1 MLQIVETKS
10 IAASCQV
17 CRTIILDRLNI
28 ASNLG
33 SGKYAYHYHIDCF
46 KNEYGATIA
55 KIMESQGEL
64 NPILVARAAKPKPLW
79 RLVRNHK
86 EYKVMGPEQYS
97 SAWLGGV
104 MVEGI
109 KLDKELMTTAVLAG
123 RLYCAQI
130 IDHFRIKDIMTC
142 TNPYGKGELYA
153 LTNRKITYIGTSK
166 YTDASSVE
174 QVKKMYLIEG
184 IRK

>member
-64 NPILVARAAKPKPLW
+64 NPILVARAAKPKPAW
-79 RLVRNHK
+79 TIKRSKDTMTIR
-86 EYKVMGPEQYS
+86 GPDVSS
-97 SAWLGGV
+97 SAY
-104 MVEGI
+104 MESHSDTP
-109 KLDKELMTTAVLAG
+109 KLDSELQTSAALLG
-123 RLYCAQI
+123 RRYHAEILDQERL
-130 IDHFRIKDIMTC
+130 DSVNPHFTVNMLDFKKVTHIGFSNGYKKPD
-142 TNPYGKGELYA
+142 EA
-153 LTNRKITYIGTSK
+153 LSPK
-166 YTDASSVE
+166 AF
-174 QVKKMYLIEG
+174 YLIEG
-184 IRK
+184 ILKR